1 MINRISFWK
10 TELKPSKLVLNTLEF
25 GYVIP
30 FFQEP
35 EQAFLKNNRS
45 ELDNNDFVV
54 RAISELLN
62 NGCIVESKQVP
73 YVVNPLTVAVS
84 DSGKQRLV
92 LDLRH
97 VNKYILKQQ
106 VKFEGVNEAKQ
117 YAKRAFM
124 K

>member
-1 MINRISFWK
+1 M
-10 TELKPSKLVLNTLEF
+10 
-25 GYVIP
+25 
-30 FFQEP
+30 
-35 EQAFLKNNRS
+35 
-45 ELDNNDFVV
+45 
-54 RAISELLN
+54 
-62 NGCIVESKQVP
+62 
-73 YVVNPLTVAVS
+73 AVS